1 MNHQYEVQIKSKTTA
16 AKHTVNITCGSAARA
31 AFVAAQEYKGFDV
44 LGVIATRQAHYF
56 YNEID
61 ASE

>member
-1 MNHQYEVQIKSKTTA
+1 MKQYEVRIKSKTNQA
-16 AKHTVNITCGSAARA
+16 NHTVNVTCSSESKALT
-31 AFVAAQEYKGFDV
+31 VAAQEYKGFDV
-44 LGVIATRQAHYF
+44 VGVIATREAHYF